1 MSVLKSKRTT
11 RKAEFV
17 NTAHQIFVETLGF
30 LTRLSAR
37 YSRLL
42 AEPTA
47 KLAGEVIDH
56 AEKANSIFPSDP
68 QRVELRKA
76 HILEARASLMALDV
90 RLTHCYTLMSQN
102 PQGCFTDGK
111 KKGLHWAYGRLEEQ
125 LHWHFR
131 RYGRQGGV
139 FLLDLKG
146 FFRMPLTLPCT
157 RGTSNSF

>member
-11 RKAEFV
+11 SKAEFV

-56 AEKANSIFPSDP
+56 AEKANSIFPSDI

-76 HILEARASLMALDV
+76 HLLEARASLMALDV

-111 KKGLHWAYGRLEEQ
+111 GKSLPPSEAMEKLDRMAQSLGEKIDQENELLKGQIKGLA
-125 LHWHFR
+125 
-131 RYGRQGGV
+131 
-139 FLLDLKG
+139 KKK
-146 FFRMPLTLPCT
+146 
-157 RGTSNSF
+157 

>member
-11 RKAEFV
+11 SKAEFV

-30 LTRLSAR
+30 LTQLSAR

-56 AEKANSIFPSDP
+56 AEKANSIFPSDL

-76 HILEARASLMALDV
+76 HLLEARASLMALDV

-111 KKGLHWAYGRLEEQ
+111 GKSLPPSEAMEKLDRMAQSLGEKIDQENELLKGQIKGLAKKKE
-125 LHWHFR
+125 
-131 RYGRQGGV
+131 
-139 FLLDLKG
+139 
-146 FFRMPLTLPCT
+146 
-157 RGTSNSF
+157 

>member
-1 MSVLKSKRTT
+1 MSVLQSTRTT
-11 RKAEFV
+11 SKAEFV

-56 AEKANSIFPSDP
+56 AEKANSIFPSDL

-76 HILEARASLMALDV
+76 HLLEARASLMALDV

-111 KKGLHWAYGRLEEQ
+111 GKSLPPSEAMEKLDRMAQSLGEKIDQENELLKGQIKGLAKKKE
-125 LHWHFR
+125 
-131 RYGRQGGV
+131 
-139 FLLDLKG
+139 
-146 FFRMPLTLPCT
+146 
-157 RGTSNSF
+157 

>member
-11 RKAEFV
+11 SKAEFV

-56 AEKANSIFPSDP
+56 AEKANSIFPSDL

-76 HILEARASLMALDV
+76 HLLEARASLMALDV

-111 KKGLHWAYGRLEEQ
+111 GKSLPPSEVMEKLDRMAQSLGEKIDQENELLKGQIKGLAKKKE
-125 LHWHFR
+125 
-131 RYGRQGGV
+131 
-139 FLLDLKG
+139 
-146 FFRMPLTLPCT
+146 
-157 RGTSNSF
+157 